1 MAGVPHGQDP
11 VLISTFTSKQ
21 ERAVLH
27 RALMKKQSI
36 IHVCPQ
42 GIPHACELTPLQQL
56 ALEEKRLLFISPQP
70 SGSKLN
76 KKVATWCNEYVLR
89 QAGEIWV
96 GDISPNGMLASL
108 IDSLQQEARD

>member
-1 MAGVPHGQDP
+1 M
-11 VLISTFTSKQ
+11 
-21 ERAVLH
+21 LH

-70 SGSKLN
+70 GGSALN
-76 KKVATWCNEYVLR
+76 KKAATWCNEYVLR
-89 QAGEIWV
+89 HAEEIWV
-96 GDISPNGMLASL
+96 GDITANGTLASL
-108 IDSLQQEARD
+108 IDGLTQAP

>member
-1 MAGVPHGQDP
+1 M
-11 VLISTFTSKQ
+11 
-21 ERAVLH
+21 LH

-56 ALEEKRLLFISPQP
+56 ALEEKRVLFISPQP
-70 SGSKLN
+70 CGSLLN

-89 QAGEIWV
+89 QAAEIWV
-96 GDISPNGMLASL
+96 GDIIPNGMLAML
-108 IDSLQQEARD
+108 IEGLRRESA